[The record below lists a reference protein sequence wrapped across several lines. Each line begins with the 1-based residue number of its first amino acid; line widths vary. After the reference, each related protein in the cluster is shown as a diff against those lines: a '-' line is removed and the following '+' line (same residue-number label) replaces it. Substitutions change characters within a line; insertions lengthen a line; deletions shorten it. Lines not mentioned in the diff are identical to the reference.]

1 MAKKGGGAVSK
12 GFYVQVR
19 YPHETVWVAVD
30 VAGDRREASRL
41 GGLAFR
47 HLRDDQAQSPT
58 QVRVVDDAKLRDE
71 GGQEA
76 INRAALDLWLRHGGR
91 ELESGH
97 SS

>member
-1 MAKKGGGAVSK
+1 MAKKGGGAITR

-19 YPHETVWVAVD
+19 YPREPAWVAVD

-41 GGLAFR
+41 GGLAYR
-47 HLRDDQAQSPT
+47 HLHDDQGHSPM
-58 QVRVVDDAKLRDE
+58 QVRVVDDAKLRNE
-71 GGQEA
+71 GGQAA